1 MAQRSPAATAA
12 RPSAIRARGRRCAAI
27 SGAASGSA
35 AAPRLDQ
42 RQSGTS
48 RTGSGGDGH
57 RVARPGGVAAQQRA
71 AVARAPDR
79 GRAEARA
86 RRARDVATRN
96 PRAEAAAGRGQ
107 PVHEPI
113 EVGERDVGPELRR
126 DQQRAGL
133 GAHRGEVGEAGRGA
147 APADVGHRHG
157 VASPVRAL
165 DEAVDGC
172 DGGGALVRPRGRVV
186 AGRHEDVVRGGLA
199 EALDDAL
206 DQPELTEV
214 AEAHGACSRAA
225 LRRPAGAA
233 PATPRSPRSS
243 RRPRLRGSRV
253 PAPCARPARRE

>member
-27 SGAASGSA
+27 SGAASGSDSRSASISASPA
-35 AAPRLDQ
+35 A
-42 RQSGTS
+42 S
-48 RTGSGGDGH
+48 RARCAGDGDG
-57 RVARPGGVAAQQRA
+57 VARPGRVAAQQRA

-79 GRAEARA
+79 GRAEAGA
-86 RRARDVATRN
+86 RRARDVAARD

-107 PVHEPI
+107 PVHERI
-113 EVGERDVGPELRR
+113 EVCERDVGPELRR

-133 GAHRGEVGEAGRGA
+133 GAHRREVGEAGRGA
-147 APADVGHRHG
+147 APADIGQRHR

-165 DEAVDGC
+165 DEAVDGR
-172 DGGGALVRPRGRVV
+172 DGDGALVRPRRGVV

-243 RRPRLRGSRV
+243 RRRRLRGSRV
-253 PAPCARPARRE
+253 PAPCAGPAIGE